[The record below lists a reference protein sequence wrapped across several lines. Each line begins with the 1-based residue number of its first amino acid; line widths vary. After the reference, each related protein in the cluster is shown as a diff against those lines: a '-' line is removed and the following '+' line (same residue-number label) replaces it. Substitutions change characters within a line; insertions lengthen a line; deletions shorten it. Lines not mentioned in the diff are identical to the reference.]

1 MLTPR
6 HGRVDREMAKI
17 IRLDEYR
24 ETAAMRAG
32 SDQWLKTSVNATR
45 TSLCELSPHTLFRLA
60 EAGDGNATAFYA
72 LIIGFLGYGPSER
85 FDTLD
90 SQTQSHVL
98 DIHLFMADQIRF
110 EIMYRLGWLDCS
122 AGNPFSLFE
131 MVSRFAE
138 VKQVCQAHP
147 PRLAKDHPR
156 WSEYQRLVDRD
167 QQVFIR
173 RMLTSALAAFKA
185 RYNL

>member
-1 MLTPR
+1 
-6 HGRVDREMAKI
+6 MAKV

-24 ETAAMRAG
+24 ETAALRAG
-32 SDQWLKTSVNATR
+32 SDQWLKKNANATR
-45 TSLCELSPHTLFRLA
+45 TSLCELNPATLLWLA
-60 EAGDGNATAFYA
+60 EAGDGSAATFNA
-72 LIIGFLGYGPSER
+72 LIIGFLGYRPSER

-110 EIMYRLGWLDCS
+110 EIMHRLGWLECLDS
-122 AGNPFSLFE
+122 NRFSLFE

-173 RMLTSALAAFKA
+173 RMLTSALAVFKA
-185 RYNL
+185 RHNL